1 MMTSL
6 KSFVDEWMQRIL
18 QVSRKAISLYVPQIK
33 EPYTY
38 ITPAAFARIPLA
50 RADFSPDSPV
60 YAPD

>member
-1 MMTSL
+1 MDAKNFT
-6 KSFVDEWMQRIL
+6 RIEE
-18 QVSRKAISLYVPQIK
+18 SNIAICPAIK

-50 RADFSPDSPV
+50 RADFSPYSLV

>member
-1 MMTSL
+1 
-6 KSFVDEWMQRIL
+6 MQRIL
-18 QVSRKAISLYVPQIK
+18 QESRKAISLYVPQIK